1 MSFLGRKLLAL
12 PFSICTSLISLRCLC
27 FSLCPISHFPVFV
40 FSALASICLTLG
52 SFPPY
57 LCVCGALL
65 LCPPFPEMNWL
76 PFISFP
82 VFSHPIFWKEQIA
95 SLKPLTDCLVP
106 FSPALGDE
114 HPWSAIIFFS
124 HSSYHVIL
132 WLAPKMVPSDCVHWR
147 RVNFSEVSNPQK
159 FLLGRT

>member
-27 FSLCPISHFPVFV
+27 FSLCPISPLLFPSPCPCQHL
-40 FSALASICLTLG
+40 SALRQFSSLFVCLWCPAFVPTFSWDELAALYFLPCVFTPNFLEGANRLIKTFEWLFGAVFRLLWVMSIHG
-52 SFPPY
+52 
-57 LCVCGALL
+57 LL
-65 LCPPFPEMNWL
+65 F
-76 PFISFP
+76 
-82 VFSHPIFWKEQIA
+82 
-95 SLKPLTDCLVP
+95 
-106 FSPALGDE
+106 
-114 HPWSAIIFFS
+114 IFFS